1 MAAGLGPCRFSYAAG
16 RALRQQRAPVARK
29 RVRTQ
34 KGRALAPPGG
44 AVMKEYCGEVFSK
57 LELAGEELS
66 GLLLE
71 DCLFQSCR
79 FTELSLVNCRFSGC
93 RFVDCKVAAP
103 KLRGCQMFS
112 CDFENCAL
120 SGVDWSA
127 LLDERKREMGFLPF
141 DSLSGCSLRHCVF
154 FGLDLKSFNFSRTD
168 LSGSVFDG
176 CHLEGASFQEC
187 RLGGTSFA
195 QNDLSGADFRGAEE
209 YFFSLESNRVKG
221 VNAGW

>member
-1 MAAGLGPCRFSYAAG
+1 MR
-16 RALRQQRAPVARK
+16 
-29 RVRTQ
+29 
-34 KGRALAPPGG
+34 
-44 AVMKEYCGEVFSK
+44 EYCGETFSK
-57 LELAGEELS
+57 LDRAGEGLS
-66 GLLLE
+66 SRLFE
-71 DCLFQSCR
+71 DCLFTGCR
-79 FTELSLVNCRFSGC
+79 LEGALVENCQFSGC
-93 RFVDCKVAAP
+93 RFEGCKITAP
-103 KLRGCQMFS
+103 KFRATQMLS
-112 CDFENCAL
+112 CDFADCAL

-187 RLGGTSFA
+187 RLGGASFA

-221 VNAGW
+221 ARFSLPEAVNLLSALGVVIEEL

>member
-1 MAAGLGPCRFSYAAG
+1 MR
-16 RALRQQRAPVARK
+16 
-29 RVRTQ
+29 
-34 KGRALAPPGG
+34 
-44 AVMKEYCGEVFSK
+44 EYCGETFSK
-57 LELAGEELS
+57 LDRAGEGLS
-66 GLLLE
+66 SRLFE
-71 DCLFQSCR
+71 DCLFTGCR
-79 FTELSLVNCRFSGC
+79 LEGALVENCQFSGC
-93 RFVDCKVAAP
+93 RFEGCKITAP
-103 KLRGCQMFS
+103 KFRATQMLS
-112 CDFENCAL
+112 CDFADCAL

-176 CHLEGASFQEC
+176 CRLEGASFQEC

-195 QNDLSGADFRGAEE
+195 QNDLSSADFRGAEE

-221 VNAGW
+221 ARFSLPEAVNLLSALGVVIEEL

>member
-1 MAAGLGPCRFSYAAG
+1 
-16 RALRQQRAPVARK
+16 
-29 RVRTQ
+29 
-34 KGRALAPPGG
+34 
-44 AVMKEYCGEVFSK
+44 MKEYCGEVFSK
-57 LELAGEELS
+57 LERAGEELS

-141 DSLSGCSLRHCVF
+141 DSLNGCSLRHCVF

-168 LSGSVFDG
+168 LSGSVFDA
-176 CHLEGASFQEC
+176 CRLEGASFQEC

-221 VNAGW
+221 ARFSLPEAVNLLSALGVVIEEL